1 VDARKHDTGTLLAQ
15 VLPEDLHK
23 FGLIPEFVG
32 RIPVMA
38 HVEELTEDDLVRILT
53 EPKNALVKQYQR
65 LFALEG
71 VELAFTEDAL
81 REIAS
86 QAIKHGTGARGLRSI
101 LESLLL
107 DLMYELPGRT
117 DVLSVTITAEAV
129 RGESEPV
136 VELGDLRR
144 DASA

>member
-1 VDARKHDTGTLLAQ
+1 MGTLLAQ

-32 RIPVMA
+32 RIPVLA
-38 HVEELTEDDLVRILT
+38 NVTELSEQDLMRILT

-71 VELAFTEDAL
+71 IELDFTADAL
-81 REIAS
+81 KEVAA
-86 QAIKHGTGARGLRSI
+86 QAIKRGTGARGLRSI
-101 LESLLL
+101 LEGMLL
-107 DLMYELPGRT
+107 DYMYDLPGRT
-117 DVLSVTITAEAV
+117 DVERVTITLETARGEAPALLTLTEAEATPEV
-129 RGESEPV
+129 
-136 VELGDLRR
+136 R